1 MSINII
7 LYFSCQVNH
16 LMQLEDDR
24 FRCHPTFILIVTN
37 QYLRRQCLTAGNI
50 VYNKATEKM
59 TLEELQQKMA
69 EEDPETLANLRY
81 YGRNIEVSKSY
92 FHYRGIENL
101 ALNEHLRY
109 CSKDKRMLNIF
120 HTFRHILHLHD
131 INLNTPCVFCIISV
145 AFKSSFL
152 FLILVKVNLVH

>member
-1 MSINII
+1 MRVHIN
-7 LYFSCQVNH
+7 LCFFCQVNH

-24 FRCHPTFILIVTN
+24 FRCHPTFILVVTN

-69 EEDPETLANLRY
+69 EEDPETVANLRY
-81 YGRNIEVSKSY
+81 YGRNIEVTKSY

-109 CSKDKRMLNIF
+109 CSKNKRMLNIF
-120 HTFRHILHLHD
+120 HTFRHYLHLHD
-131 INLNTPCVFCIISV
+131 VNLNTPL
-145 AFKSSFL
+145 L
-152 FLILVKVNLVH
+152 FALIF